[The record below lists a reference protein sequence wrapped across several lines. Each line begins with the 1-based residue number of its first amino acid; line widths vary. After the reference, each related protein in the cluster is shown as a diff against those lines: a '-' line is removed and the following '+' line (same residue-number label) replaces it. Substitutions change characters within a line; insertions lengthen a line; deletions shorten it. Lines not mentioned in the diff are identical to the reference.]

1 MRSKLF
7 YAIALMNGGLMRP
20 GFSTRI
26 KPLRVLHD
34 VLVANGEEDLAV
46 RLQTELDDTDAV
58 IAAYQQAAYSESMAE
73 LREEQRAARA
83 AAGVLLLLLLSPMVL
98 GAARRSPRARMQQ
111 KRKAAQR
118 GKAEVQAAAAAE
130 AEAATA
136 EGEHKHR
143 SRRWRK

>member
-34 VLVANGEEDLAV
+34 VLVANGEEDLAA

-83 AAGVLLLLLLSPMVL
+83 AAGS
-98 GAARRSPRARMQQ
+98 AAAAAAVADGTGGGKKKPTRMQQ
-111 KRKAAQR
+111 KCKAAQR

>member
-34 VLVANGEEDLAV
+34 VLVANGEEDLAA

-83 AAGVLLLLLLSPMVL
+83 AAGSAAAA
-98 GAARRSPRARMQQ
+98 GAVADGTGGGKKKPTRMQQ